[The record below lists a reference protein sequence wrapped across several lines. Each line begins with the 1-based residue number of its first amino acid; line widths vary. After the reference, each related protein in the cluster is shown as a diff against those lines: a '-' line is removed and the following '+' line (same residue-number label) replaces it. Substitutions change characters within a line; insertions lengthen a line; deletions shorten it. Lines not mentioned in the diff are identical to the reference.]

1 MGLIKSTEQLSFI
14 KIAIEPQLKYIS
26 QTIFFSFF
34 VNILVLAPSWF
45 MLEVYD
51 RVVNSQ
57 SHRTLLML
65 TLLVV
70 FLYALLEMLE
80 WVRAGIMQKAAQ
92 QFDASMRERVFN
104 NVFQAK
110 LRHLPGASTEA
121 LIDIKIIQDAIAS
134 PALMALID
142 LPFALLTLPLIF
154 WINASLGWF
163 AVFGALVLGIIATVN
178 QFRVQP
184 SLVKANLHA
193 NAAQNYANSV
203 IRNAQVIE
211 SMGMLGRIQEKW
223 IKKQLAFLNMQASAS
238 DRAGLNSSFSKFTQT
253 MQGSLILGLGCWL
266 TLRGEL
272 SMDGSMMI
280 IASILGGRV
289 LAPLVVIVTHWRVV
303 MGAQEAIERLDYFLK
318 LLPEAKQSMPLPPPI
333 GLLSVEGLF
342 ASPPNSQNAILKGIT
357 FKLAAGQSLGIVGPS
372 ASGKSTL
379 ARLITGIWPALKG
392 TVRLDG
398 VDIYA
403 WEKNE
408 LGPYVGYLPQNV
420 ELFDGTL
427 AENIAR
433 FGDVDMAKVA
443 DAAKI
448 VGLDNFVLGLK
459 DGYETQLGDDGAF
472 LSGGQRQRVALARAI
487 YGMPKFIVLDEPD
500 SSLDEEGDA
509 ALLSTIQHI
518 KSKGSTLVII
528 THRVHVVS
536 VIDSMLILVD
546 GKIQALGPRDEVLKS
561 LTKQNS
567 ISTKSAAA
575 VNIS

>member
-1 MGLIKSTEQLSFI
+1 
-14 KIAIEPQLKYIS
+14 
-26 QTIFFSFF
+26 
-34 VNILVLAPSWF
+34 
-45 MLEVYD
+45 
-51 RVVNSQ
+51 
-57 SHRTLLML
+57 ML

-70 FLYALLEMLE
+70 VLYALLEMLE
-80 WVRAGIMQKAAQ
+80 WVRAGIMQKAGQ
-92 QFDASMRERVFN
+92 QFDAALRERVFN

-110 LRHLPGASTEA
+110 LRHLAGGSTQA
-121 LIDIKIIQDAIAS
+121 LIDIKVIQDAIAS

-154 WINASLGWF
+154 WINPSLGWF

-184 SLVKANLHA
+184 LLVKANLHA

-223 IKKQLAFLNMQASAS
+223 INKQLAFLNMQASAS
-238 DRAGLNSSFSKFTQT
+238 DRAGLNSSLSKFTQT
-253 MQGSLILGLGCWL
+253 LQGSLLLGLGCWL

-318 LLPEAKQSMPLPPPI
+318 LFPEAKQSMPLPPPI

-379 ARLITGIWPALKG
+379 ARLITGIWPALNG

-408 LGPYVGYLPQNV
+408 LGPYVGYLPQDV

-459 DGYETQLGDDGAF
+459 DGYETQLGDNGAF
-472 LSGGQRQRVALARAI
+472 LSGGQRQRVGLARAI

-528 THRVHVVS
+528 THRVQVVS
-536 VIDSMLILVD
+536 FIDSMLILVD
-546 GKIQALGPRDEVLKS
+546 GKIQAIGPRDEVLKS
-561 LTKQNS
+561 LTQQNL
-567 ISTKSAAA
+567 TPTQPAAA
-575 VNIS
+575 ETI